1 MDKLET
7 LKTVF
12 GYNSFRPGQEEII
25 DAIMDPSVNGV
36 LAVLPTGAGKSI
48 LFQIPALMSKNMTIV
63 ISPLI
68 SLMKDQVDEL
78 KSKGVSAEFY
88 NSSLEEDNKKDII
101 EKLRNKAIKIL
112 YVAPERFEDSSFMEI
127 LKDNKVSIFAVDE
140 SHMISLV
147 GFQFRPSYR
156 KIRKAIFE
164 LKPGQVVGLTATATK
179 KVQEDICNQLGAP
192 RAKKFINGFYRP
204 DLKIDVVKCFSNRFD
219 RLIDDVLCYHEDG
232 IKTGIIFVGKRK
244 DAETIMKTL
253 KETHEINAMF
263 YHAGMKDEDRTKT
276 QDAWI
281 KNGGIIVSTCAFS
294 LGINKQD
301 VRFILHAYLPSSIE
315 EYYQQ
320 IGRASRDGLGADCR
334 IFTNLLE
341 DTRFLNWM
349 IDASYPK
356 PEVVEAFWRYVN
368 EEGKRNKGAI
378 MQTQEEMADNA
389 GINPLFVGGCVNI
402 LKKNA
407 LMQTIGKGA
416 YQVNYF
422 DNYREAPLDL
432 EALKALRKSQQEKM
446 LEITGFVEDTKT
458 CRMVKILDYF
468 DENGAEPCGKCDVC
482 NKKGKK

>member
-1 MDKLET
+1 MEKHEV
-7 LKTVF
+7 LKEYF
-12 GYNSFRPGQEEII
+12 GFDSFRPGQEEVI
-25 DAIMDPSVNGV
+25 DSIFDPSVNGV
-36 LAVLPTGAGKSI
+36 LAVFPTSAGKS
-48 LFQIPALMSKNMTIV
+48 LLYQLPALMAKNMTIV
-63 ISPLI
+63 VSPLI
-68 SLMKDQVDEL
+68 SLMKDQVDKL
-78 KSKGVSAEFY
+78 KSKGISAEFY
-88 NSSLEEDNKKDII
+88 NSSLKEEEKNEII
-101 EKLRNKAIKIL
+101 EKLRNKQIKLL
-112 YVAPERFEDSSFMEI
+112 YVAPERFEDSTFMEI
-127 LKDNKVSIFAVDE
+127 LKENKISIFAVDE
-140 SHMISLV
+140 AHSISLWSN
-147 GFQFRPSYR
+147 FRPAYR

-192 RAKKFINGFYRP
+192 RAKRFIKGFYRP
-204 DLKIDVVKCFSNRFD
+204 DLKIDVVKCFSNRFA

-232 IKTGIIFVGKRK
+232 IKTGIIYVGKRK
-244 DAETIMKTL
+244 DAESIMKTL
-253 KETHEINAMF
+253 KENYEINAVF
-263 YHAGMKDEDRTKT
+263 YHAGMKEEDRTNT
-276 QDAWI
+276 QNLWI
-281 KNGGIIVSTCAFS
+281 KNGGIMVCTTAMGMG
-294 LGINKQD
+294 LDKPD

-315 EYYQQ
+315 DYYQQ

>member
-1 MDKLET
+1 MEKHEV
-7 LKTVF
+7 LKEYF
-12 GYNSFRPGQEEII
+12 GFDSFRPGQEEVI
-25 DAIMDPSVNGV
+25 DSIFDPSVNGV
-36 LAVLPTGAGKSI
+36 LAVFPTSAGKS
-48 LFQIPALMSKNMTIV
+48 LLYQLPALMAKNMTIV
-63 ISPLI
+63 VSPLI
-68 SLMKDQVDEL
+68 SLMKDQVDKL
-78 KSKGVSAEFY
+78 KSKGISAEFY
-88 NSSLEEDNKKDII
+88 NSSLKEEEKNEII
-101 EKLRNKAIKIL
+101 EKLRNKQIKLL
-112 YVAPERFEDSSFMEI
+112 YVAPERFEDSTFMEI
-127 LKDNKVSIFAVDE
+127 LKENKISIFAVDE
-140 SHMISLV
+140 AHSISLWSN
-147 GFQFRPSYR
+147 FRPAYR

-192 RAKKFINGFYRP
+192 RAKRFIKGFYRP
-204 DLKIDVVKCFSNRFD
+204 DLKIDVVKCFSNRFA

-232 IKTGIIFVGKRK
+232 IKTGIIYVGKRK
-244 DAETIMKTL
+244 DAESIMKTL
-253 KETHEINAMF
+253 KENYEINAVF
-263 YHAGMKDEDRTKT
+263 YHAGMKEEDRTNT
-276 QDAWI
+276 QNLWI
-281 KNGGIIVSTCAFS
+281 KNGGIMVCTTAMGMG
-294 LGINKQD
+294 LDKPD

-315 EYYQQ
+315 DYYQQ

-482 NKKGKK
+482 NKKGKR